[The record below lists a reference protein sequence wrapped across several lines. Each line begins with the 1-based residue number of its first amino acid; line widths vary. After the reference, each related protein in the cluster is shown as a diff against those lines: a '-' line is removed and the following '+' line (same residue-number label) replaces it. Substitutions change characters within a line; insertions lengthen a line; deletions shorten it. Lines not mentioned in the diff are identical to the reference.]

1 MKIFVIMPF
10 VVANSRD
17 KSDLEKFFNDYI
29 KHPIENHRGFLNEY
43 SVLRS
48 GNDLS
53 ILDKIITD
61 LAEADI
67 VICDL
72 SGELAN
78 PNVIYELGIRL
89 SISHKP
95 VILIREDLPSN
106 KHMFDIAG
114 LYTFGYKTTAPR
126 DLERFL
132 IEKIAVY
139 EENVESFESPVLK
152 ALNHQAAFWMQLPIR
167 KASAFLGGIASA
179 ASAHLK
185 AFYDAMKI
193 FSHKENLSFDCD
205 DYILIY
211 KFLVDMLEAD
221 AEKIET
227 MNYKVSRIPSLD
239 SYLSSVYLLGL
250 VDDDVEKR
258 FREYAMSYS
267 LSFNEGNS
275 PLFSQ
280 TKREEYLRYTYETLI
295 LMNTSR
301 LIIKL
306 LAAKRGSEASKSYKE
321 QFFSTLKNSKIVA
334 E

>member
-10 VVANSRD
+10 VTANSRD
-17 KSDLEKFFNDYI
+17 KGDLEKFFNDYI
-29 KHPIENHRGFLNEY
+29 KHPIENHGKFAHSY
-43 SVLRS
+43 SVVRS

-61 LAEADI
+61 LAEAEI

-95 VILIREDLPSN
+95 VILIREDLPTN
-106 KHMFDIAG
+106 KNMFDIAG
-114 LYTFGYKTTAPR
+114 LYAFGYKTTAPR

-132 IEKIAVY
+132 IEKISFY
-139 EENVESFESPVLK
+139 EEHGDAFESPVLK
-152 ALNHQAAFWMQLPIR
+152 ALNHQAAFWMQLPVR

-179 ASAHLK
+179 ADAHLK

-193 FSHKENLSFDCD
+193 FSKNQNFDFNCD
-205 DYILIY
+205 KYQVIY
-211 KFLVDMLEAD
+211 QYLNAMPEEDAKKLE
-221 AEKIET
+221 II
-227 MNYKVSRIPSLD
+227 NYRVSRIPSLD

-250 VDDDVEKR
+250 VDDDIERK

-275 PLFSQ
+275 PLFSN

-295 LMNTSR
+295 LMNSSR
-301 LIIKL
+301 LLIKL
-306 LAAKRGSEASKSYKE
+306 LAEKRGSNASKALKDS
-321 QFFSTLKNSKIVA
+321 FFETLNKSNIVA

>member
-78 PNVIYELGIRL
+78 PNIIYELGIRL

-167 KASAFLGGIASA
+167 KASAFLGGLQALQVHI
-179 ASAHLK
+179 
-185 AFYDAMKI
+185 
-193 FSHKENLSFDCD
+193 
-205 DYILIY
+205 
-211 KFLVDMLEAD
+211 
-221 AEKIET
+221 
-227 MNYKVSRIPSLD
+227 
-239 SYLSSVYLLGL
+239 
-250 VDDDVEKR
+250 
-258 FREYAMSYS
+258 
-267 LSFNEGNS
+267 
-275 PLFSQ
+275 
-280 TKREEYLRYTYETLI
+280 
-295 LMNTSR
+295 
-301 LIIKL
+301 
-306 LAAKRGSEASKSYKE
+306 
-321 QFFSTLKNSKIVA
+321 
-334 E
+334 